1 MCGRQAFGGEK
12 RAVQMDREHLLPL
25 GEGELLDRM
34 HDLDAGIADEDVDAA
49 ERIDCRRHAH
59 VDKVFTG
66 DIHRNADGLAA
77 ELANLVGRDV
87 RHRLVEVGDS
97 NLGAFA
103 RGRVRS
109 LFRHD
114 HEPEVQRSAQAGEK
128 LVEPERHWIKER
140 VHTVF

>member
-1 MCGRQAFGGEK
+1 
-12 RAVQMDREHLLPL
+12 MDREHLLPL

-103 RGRVRS
+103 REDECLFSGMTTSRKFSGPLKRARS
-109 LFRHD
+109 WSSPSVIGLRNVSILCSD
-114 HEPEVQRSAQAGEK
+114 CSPAASQLPWA
-128 LVEPERHWIKER
+128 
-140 VHTVF
+140 